1 MFNSK
6 ALRVIL
12 CIVAVVFFGNQIYSF
27 AYKPITTVTA
37 EYQTVTQGFNING
50 IVIREE
56 KVINSNK
63 AGALHFVL
71 ANGERVAK
79 HGTIANIYSN
89 ADASVI
95 VNRIEQLNFRIKD
108 IEEMQ
113 SYNDV
118 EAADIKLANNKVNN
132 SLNTMLRG
140 IAAGDFSSFEAD
152 SSELLTNIS
161 RRQMITGE
169 QTDFSAR
176 LDDLKA
182 ERDSLSASLPQ
193 PVGNITTDRSG
204 YFVSNVDGYENVLSC
219 DNIESITPEYI
230 DTLKAETVEKTAVG
244 KIVSGYTWYIAAK
257 VDISESVKYKTGDE
271 LTLKTTIKSTPELK
285 VVLEK
290 INTSNSENSAVMI
303 FSCQQM
309 NSELAVMRKGS
320 FTIINST
327 YSGLKIPT
335 KALRVQDGKTGVFVR
350 SGMMVKFVGVNVI
363 HRTDEYIICEQEV
376 SNDSVLRLYDDVVV
390 KGKRLYDGK
399 IIE

>member
-37 EYQTVTQGFNING
+37 EYQTVTQGFNISG

-63 AGALHFVL
+63 SGALHFVL

-290 INTSNSENSAVMI
+290 INASNSENSAVMI

>member
-37 EYQTVTQGFNING
+37 EYQTVTQGFNISG

-63 AGALHFVL
+63 SGALHFVL

-108 IEEMQ
+108 IEQMQ

-290 INTSNSENSAVMI
+290 INASNSENSAVMI